1 MVNFSLDTIA
11 RRCFNVCINS
21 VMRGFMKK
29 YEDLEKHDFERDM
42 FVVKSNALIQR
53 SRYRLTN
60 EEQRI
65 LLYLISKIRPDEK
78 ENRWHTINIIEY
90 CKVAGI
96 NLKDVPAMYS
106 YIKKTIKSLADKS
119 FWISFDGRTE
129 KLLRWI
135 DKAEINKYIG
145 DVSILLND
153 ELMPYLLQLKSNY
166 TQYRLLYTLTMKGKY
181 SIRMYE
187 LFRSY
192 LYADSKKTE
201 KIFEIEAFMR
211 RLGMEEKNMQTYL
224 KNITMFKQKVLDKA
238 IEEINERTDI
248 KVKYELR
255 KEKKRVTEI
264 KFFISENEQAF
275 DNTFNDYNILDAGLK
290 E

>member
-1 MVNFSLDTIA
+1 
-11 RRCFNVCINS
+11 
-21 VMRGFMKK
+21 MKK
-29 YEDLEKHDFERDM
+29 YDELEKHDFERDM
-42 FVVKSNALIQR
+42 YVVKSNTLIQK

-78 ENRWHTINIIEY
+78 ENRYHTVSILEYAKVCGVNI
-90 CKVAGI
+90 
-96 NLKDVPAMYS
+96 KDNKGLYAYV
-106 YIKKTIKSLADKS
+106 KKTIKSLADKS

-135 DKAEINKYIG
+135 DKAEINKYLG
-145 DVSILLND
+145 DISIKLND

-166 TQYRLLYTLTMKGKY
+166 TQYRLLYVLTMHSSKY

-192 LYADSKKTE
+192 LYQGKTETE
-201 KIFEIEAFMR
+201 KIFEVDSFMR
-211 RLGMEEKNMQTYL
+211 LIGIEDKVIETYL
-224 KNITMFKQKVLDKA
+224 QNITMFKKNVISKA
-238 IEEINERTDI
+238 LEEINERTDI
-248 KVKYELR
+248 KVNVEYR
-255 KEKKRVTEI
+255 KERKRITEL
-264 KFFISENEQAF
+264 KFFIRANENEDRNMF
-275 DNTFNDYNILDAGLK
+275 RDYYELDAGLK

>member
-1 MVNFSLDTIA
+1 
-11 RRCFNVCINS
+11 
-21 VMRGFMKK
+21 MKK
-29 YEDLEKHDFERDM
+29 YDELEKHDFERDM
-42 FVVKSNALIQR
+42 YVVKSNTLIQR

-78 ENRWHTINIIEY
+78 ENRWHTINIKEY

-96 NLKDVPAMYS
+96 NLQDVPAMYS
-106 YIKKTIKSLADKS
+106 FIKKTIKSLADKS
-119 FWISFDGRTE
+119 FWITFDGRTE

-145 DVSILLND
+145 DVNIKLND
-153 ELMPYLLQLKSNY
+153 ELMPYLLQLKNNY

-181 SIRMYE
+181 SIRIYE

-192 LYADSKKTE
+192 LYAGNKKTE
-201 KIFEIEAFMR
+201 KIFEIDRFMR
-211 RLGMEEKNMQTYL
+211 LLGMEEKTIETYQ
-224 KNITMFKQKVLDKA
+224 KNITMFKQKVIDKA

-248 KVKYELR
+248 KVKYEFR
-255 KEKKRVTEI
+255 KEKKRVIEI
-264 KFFISENEQAF
+264 KFFISDNERGF
-275 DNTFNDYNILDAGLK
+275 ENTFNDYDLLDEGMK

>member
-1 MVNFSLDTIA
+1 
-11 RRCFNVCINS
+11 
-21 VMRGFMKK
+21 MKK
-29 YEDLEKHDFERDM
+29 YDELEKHDFERDM
-42 FVVKSNALIQR
+42 YVVKSNTLIQR

-78 ENRWHTINIIEY
+78 ENRWHTINIKEY

-96 NLKDVPAMYS
+96 NLQDVPAMYS
-106 YIKKTIKSLADKS
+106 FIKKTIKSLADKS
-119 FWISFDGRTE
+119 FWITFDGRTE

-145 DVSILLND
+145 DVNIKLND

-166 TQYRLLYTLTMKGKY
+166 TQYRLLYTLSMKGKY
-181 SIRMYE
+181 SIRIYE
-187 LFRSY
+187 LFRSF
-192 LYADSKKTE
+192 LYAGNKKTE
-201 KIFEIEAFMR
+201 KIYEIDAFMQY
-211 RLGMEEKNMQTYL
+211 LGMEDKTRETYL
-224 KNITMFKQKVLDKA
+224 KNITMFKQKVIDKA
-238 IEEINERTDI
+238 LEEINERTDI

-255 KEKKRVTEI
+255 KEKKKVTEI
-264 KFFISENEQAF
+264 KFFISDNEKAF
-275 DNTFNDYNILDAGLK
+275 DNTFNDYNLLDAGLK